1 MQIAELIM
9 ELEGYRLDAYEEGGE
24 HFFGCRL
31 RSLTM
36 EELRSL
42 VKARCAHY
50 YDVLRTAIPSFEEM
64 SDGEKVAL
72 MLLMHYMGER
82 SFFQRKVALAS
93 VDTLALPANY
103 KAAIAG
109 CRPLRGEAEAAS
121 PAPCSSRP
129 QAQ

>member
-9 ELEGYRLDAYEEGGE
+9 ELEGHRLDAYEEGGE

-31 RSLTM
+31 RSLTV

-64 SDGEKVAL
+64 SDGEKAAL

-82 SFFQRKVALAS
+82 EFFRCKSLQSALAEPGGLAIFLS
-93 VDTLALPANY
+93 VFHTPPHYGRAIEELLAPSKSA
-103 KAAIAG
+103 
-109 CRPLRGEAEAAS
+109 
-121 PAPCSSRP
+121 
-129 QAQ
+129 